1 MHYYEEQKQLH
12 TASLDELNTEKQSK
26 LEILFKNRKDV
37 QAQAKRIKQTIVKVL
52 DKYAFLEE
60 RISTLFRQ

>member
-37 QAQAKRIKQTIVKVL
+37 QAQAERIKQTIVKVL

-60 RISTLFRQ
+60 RITTLFRQ